1 MRTHPSS
8 RRRPFVAQG
17 RQQGAVLYVALIML
31 VLLALLGVIGMQVAG
46 MQERMAAGYRA
57 TNMALQNA
65 EGAARSAENA
75 VENIANRKD
84 AGANPAEASSD
95 INQQCDDGFDPSA
108 WVAKTKL
115 GSKPAAAAGATA
127 SAAPAAAARPAAKP
141 KPKPAA
147 APAEDPNW

>member
-8 RRRPFVAQG
+8 RRRPFVAQA

-65 EGAARSAENA
+65 EGAARAENA

-84 AGANPAEASSD
+84 AGANPAVASSD

-115 GSKPAAAAGATA
+115 GSKPAIYVREIQGCIQGGCAGHGQVGGEADA
-127 SAAPAAAARPAAKP
+127 GLPDHDLCR
-141 KPKPAA
+141 
-147 APAEDPNW
+147 